1 MSKQTPAGKPI
12 PTCNQ
17 EWPNQN
23 ESWAE
28 FIARTDAEGVESSKV
43 ATLLGFAILAA
54 SVIFVIIDTLDKSL

>member
-1 MSKQTPAGKPI
+1 MSKQNAAGKPI

-28 FIARTDAEGVESSKV
+28 FITRTDAEGIESSKV

-54 SVIFVIIDTLDKSL
+54 SIIFVLIDALDKGM